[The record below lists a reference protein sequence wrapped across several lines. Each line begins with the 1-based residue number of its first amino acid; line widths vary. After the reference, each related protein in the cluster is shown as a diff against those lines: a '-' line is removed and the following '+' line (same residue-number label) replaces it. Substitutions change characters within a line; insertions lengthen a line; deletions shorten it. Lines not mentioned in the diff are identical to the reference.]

1 MNNKPLKFSIQL
13 SAALVT
19 LGMFASCEKT
29 EFTEADA
36 LALENSRARIMDSL
50 EAVKAERDLEN
61 MKDYRDFLRVQDS
74 LIKMNAGGKV
84 VYSVIVVPGGGSA
97 FSGGR
102 ADQVQGLKGALVTVM
117 QYGKTIKAETDNA
130 GYASFPELRSGE
142 ATVHVGSPSGDDLEG
157 YTDMSYVVNL
167 TPDGGVA
174 NDGVRMVGNVVPVF
188 ENGATSDQ
196 VDKMS
201 MISGIAFAELDL
213 TNNVEELAPEGTSF
227 TASIDVNS
235 DAFLNRYIR
244 EPNSIDEGTDGM
256 GGSTTKSGYIQR
268 VAYQDA
274 STTART
280 DGDGKYTMM
289 VSATASGLP
298 MKINYSD
305 FAADRTYFQLDFDYL
320 GGDDGYFDDGDL
332 GPVNKRFIYG
342 PNVAW
347 NTGGVD
353 GRGGFAT
360 GAFRT
365 FGFGSW
371 DFVQEDAVI
380 EANLASS
387 GNVLVAPVTEGT
399 FGTENCLV
407 LHPTVFAFNGVGVNI
422 PQRNM
427 AACDPI
433 TTVTGF
439 TAGQRAG
446 EYVAD
451 HSRASG
457 LTAADLAANAVTP
470 PTVTFSASPTGV
482 AADNA
487 AGFAVLSNSGTSV
500 NTDLGIGPVTSYGAS
515 PTFTPAPSA
524 APAAAPTIAGSALRR
539 LHKIVVTNA
548 GKGYTTAPTVTIT
561 RPAVGIAGR
570 GTIQAP
576 SNRLTAVRVIDGGF
590 AFLPQANNPAAATAA
605 DYTFLARQWVAAYNN
620 GFPIAGTAN
629 QRAGL
634 AEPTGGGFGFD
645 AVGRGTRVDP
655 FLNVPAGP
663 TGSVDVD
670 FEYDWENTF
679 TGEAASAIG
688 VVQSIRIISGG
699 DAWTT
704 ATLGLLNANPF
715 KYFSTEAAIP
725 SEDTSG
731 DDLFIVS
738 SGGLFFNT
746 NTAAA
751 GGYGGVVAGT
761 PALGAVSGASSTLM
775 LITTGATGFS
785 SGVGGSPAFSIGN
798 GYVFSPLIRVNAGN
812 ASLSTRC
819 NANGQLTELRIE
831 DSGNNYA
838 SIAPASVRV
847 EIVPPTN
854 TLSAVFYTG
863 GASIDNY
870 SIDKATDISKQGEG
884 KFVARKNATPS
895 VAGVRADQNTYWA
908 RFDAPT
914 GGGTAAV
921 GVPIFADQMP
931 TGSGAPSTL
940 TTAASSTRRMVG
952 LEIVD
957 AGIGY
962 EPAQVIRF
970 SVEVQANNTG
980 ASVAADAAVTSNLGF
995 ATVSFTIVN
1004 GGLGYAC
1011 RPEIFVSGGGILL
1024 DDPNL
1029 PEVDDFTFDFN
1040 TEGTIVGITFVPSNP
1055 VPYTV
1060 AGVAADPLVVTTSVA
1075 RLESAFNRV
1084 TFDDGVNFNRNGA
1097 TMLIQGNGDAIVGV
1111 DGAIFGSTAFVATGA
1126 VDFAGYAAYTG
1137 PAAVAIGQVS
1147 TGSTTWGRFF
1157 RAAAGLA
1164 QGQYGAT
1171 IDGEQAGDP
1180 VGQYIVAPTLS
1191 VTGGTGAEIVA
1202 VLNNSGLFYNASQ
1215 PGGIMDMAVAN
1226 GGSGYGF
1233 LFTNDISMTPEPFRV
1248 LGGPDGTTRTRFLP
1262 GTANLDTDTNGDGTN
1277 DINRFPDA
1285 VEAFETV
1292 SGLQYVRDI
1301 HYGTGQELE

>member
-19 LGMFASCEKT
+19 LGMFASCEKA

-36 LALENSRARIMDSL
+36 LALENTRLRVMDSI
-50 EAVKAERDLEN
+50 EAVKDKRALDNLKDLAN
-61 MKDYRDFLRVQDS
+61 FQRTQDS
-74 LIKMNAGGKV
+74 LVKMNAGGKV

-102 ADQVQGLKGALVTVM
+102 ADQVQGLKGAKVTVM
-117 QYGKTIKAETDNA
+117 QYGKSITATTDDA
-130 GYASFPELRSGE
+130 GYASFAELRSGE
-142 ATVHVGSPSGDDLEG
+142 ATVHVGSPTGDDLEG

-167 TPDGGVA
+167 TPDGGVE
-174 NDGVRMVGNVVPVF
+174 NDGVQMVGNVVPVF

-196 VDKMS
+196 VDKMA

-244 EPNSIDEGTDGM
+244 EPNSIDESEQSS
-256 GGSTTKSGYIQR
+256 GGATTKSGYIQR

-274 STTART
+274 STTARA

-305 FAADRTYFQLDFDYL
+305 FAADRSYFQFDFN
-320 GGDDGYFDDGDL
+320 DGENYVDDGDA
-332 GPVNKRFIYG
+332 GPVTKRFLYG

-353 GRGGFAT
+353 GKGDFIK

-365 FGFGSW
+365 FGFDNWS
-371 DFVQEDAVI
+371 FVEEEAVI
-380 EANLASS
+380 EANLSSS
-387 GNVLVAPVTEGT
+387 GNVLTAPVSEGT
-399 FGTENCLV
+399 IGTEQCLV
-407 LHPTVFAFNGVGVNI
+407 LHPAVFALNPVGVNI

-451 HSRASG
+451 HSRATG

-487 AGFAVLSNSGTSV
+487 AGFAVLTNSGTSV

-524 APAAAPTIAGSALRR
+524 APAAAPILAGTALRR
-539 LHKIVVTNA
+539 IHKIVVTNA
-548 GKGYTTAPTVTIT
+548 GKGYTAAPMVTIT
-561 RPAVGIAGR
+561 RPAVGLSGR

-590 AFLPQANNPAAATAA
+590 AFLPQGNNPAAVGPN
-605 DYTFLARQWVAAYNN
+605 DYSFLGAQWVAAYNTL
-620 GFPIAGTAN
+620 FPTASGN
-629 QRAGL
+629 QRAGI
-634 AEPTGGGFGFD
+634 AEPTGGAFGFD
-645 AVGRGTRVDP
+645 AAGRGTRIDP

-670 FEYDWENTF
+670 FEYDWENTA
-679 TGEAASAIG
+679 TGEAAAAIG
-688 VVQSIRIISGG
+688 VVQSIRIITGG

-704 ATLGLLNANPF
+704 ATLALLNTNPF

-725 SEDTSG
+725 SADTSN
-731 DDLFIVS
+731 DNLFFVS

-761 PALGAVSGASSTLM
+761 PALAAVPGASSTLM
-775 LITTGATGFS
+775 VITTGATGLAT
-785 SGVGGSPAFSIGN
+785 GVGGTPAFSIGN
-798 GYVFSPLIRVNAGN
+798 GYVFAPLVRVSAGN

-870 SIDKATDISKQGEG
+870 SIDKATDPAKQGEA
-884 KFVARKNATPS
+884 KFVARKHATPI
-895 VAGVRADQNTYWA
+895 VASVRADQNTYWVD
-908 RFDAPT
+908 FDDPT
-914 GGGTAAV
+914 AGGTGAV
-921 GVPIFADQMP
+921 GVPVFADQVP
-931 TGSGAPSTL
+931 VSPGPPSTL
-940 TTAASSTRRMVG
+940 STAASSTRRMVG
-952 LEIVD
+952 MEIVD

-962 EPAQVIRF
+962 EPSQTIRF
-970 SVEVQANNTG
+970 TIQTQANNVG
-980 ASVAADAAVTSNLGF
+980 ASVAADASVMANLGF
-995 ATVSFTIVN
+995 ATVSFTIVS

-1011 RPEIFVSGGGILL
+1011 RPEVFLTGGGILL
-1024 DDPNL
+1024 DDPNH

-1040 TEGTIVGITFVPSNP
+1040 TAGTIVGMTFVPTNP
-1055 VPYTV
+1055 VPYTT
-1060 AGVAADPLVVTTSVA
+1060 AGVAADPLVMTVSVA
-1075 RLESAFNRV
+1075 RLEDAFSRV
-1084 TFDDGVNFNRNGA
+1084 NLFDGQ
-1097 TMLIQGNGDAIVGV
+1097 TQIIQANGNGDEITG
-1111 DGAIFGSTAFVATGA
+1111 ATGLSLIGTSA
-1126 VDFAGYAAYTG
+1126 AWVNPDFAGYINYGTPGAT
-1137 PAAVAIGQVS
+1137 AVAL
-1147 TGSTTWGRFF
+1147 TDDGSITWGRFF
-1157 RAAAGLA
+1157 RLSAGFA
-1164 QGQYGAT
+1164 NGQYGAL
-1171 IDGEQAGDP
+1171 IDGEQTGDP
-1180 VGQYIVAPTLS
+1180 IGQYILS
-1191 VTGGTGAEIVA
+1191 PRLTVGGGTGAEFVG
-1202 VLNNSGLFYNASQ
+1202 VLNNSGLFYNQSQ
-1215 PGGIMDMAVAN
+1215 PGGIMDMALVN

-1233 LFTNDISMTPEPFRV
+1233 IFTNDPSMSPEPFRV
-1248 LGGPDGTTRTRFLP
+1248 LGGPDGTSRTRFLT
-1262 GTANLDTDTNGDGTN
+1262 GTANLDTDTDDDGVN